1 MVEENRQTI
10 KPLDPLTIRKKE
22 IQKKMKLLG
31 LFLLFFIGSK
41 ANAQIDSAGSVV
53 VHKDPRIDLLIK
65 KQIDI
70 NEETTRDTR
79 RTMSG
84 YRIQVINSN
93 DRNKVFAAKARIYQ
107 NYPELKPY
115 LMYQPPFYKLKVG
128 NFKTKEEAEEYRKE
142 LAREFP
148 AGVYVVRDIIE
159 VKPDRQ

>member
-1 MVEENRQTI
+1 MVALR
-10 KPLDPLTIRKKE
+10 
-22 IQKKMKLLG
+22 
-31 LFLLFFIGSK
+31 
-41 ANAQIDSAGSVV
+41 ANAQVDSANGVV
-53 VHKDPRIDLLIK
+53 VHKDPRIDMLVK

-93 DRNKVFAAKARIYQ
+93 DRNKVFALKAKIYQ
-107 NYPELKPY
+107 SYPELKPY

-142 LAREFP
+142 LSREYP
-148 AGVYVVRDIIE
+148 TGLYIVRDIIE
-159 VKPDRQ
+159 VKPDKQ

>member
-1 MVEENRQTI
+1 MVLMVAL
-10 KPLDPLTIRKKE
+10 KV
-22 IQKKMKLLG
+22 
-31 LFLLFFIGSK
+31 
-41 ANAQIDSAGSVV
+41 NAQDSAGVV
-53 VHKDPRIDLLIK
+53 VHKDPRIDMLVK

-84 YRIQVINSN
+84 YRLQVINSN

-142 LAREFP
+142 LSREFP
-148 AGVYVVRDIIE
+148 AGVYIVRDIIE
-159 VKPDRQ
+159 VKPDKQ